1 MTTIC
6 KKRGAPRQSLANRI
20 GRRRLRESGE
30 LYLIML
36 PVLVM
41 IFIFFYMPMFGVVIA
56 FQDYVPG
63 DPFFAFDGST
73 KWVGLQHFKTFF
85 SSIYFPRLLKN
96 TLTLSLMNL
105 AFGFWVPIAFALL
118 LNEVTHLR
126 YKKLVQTASYMPYF
140 ISMVVAAGM
149 VVSFIEKDGLVN
161 QIITLLGGELFF
173 MVIAVTVFWCVSKRE
188 GYYLMIVGF
197 FGTVINQFLKIL
209 CCVPRP
215 WIKDPDFTIVESARA
230 EATGYSFPSGHTQ
243 NAVATYGGIA
253 RYTRRGWLR
262 VVLVVLTVLIA
273 FSRMYLGV
281 HTPLD
286 VGVSFLIAAVLVLV
300 VYPLMEESDRRPV
313 VLTYTILAMVVC
325 SGAFVGYLYL
335 RGDTGAAAEDT
346 ANYVSAL
353 ENGWKL
359 LGATLGMLV
368 SNIADRKHIRFET
381 QAVWWAQLIKLA
393 VGFGCLLAIRSGLK
407 APLIALL
414 GGNAAIAGGI
424 RYLLV
429 VLFAGCVWPLTF
441 WWFSRLGKR

>member
-1 MTTIC
+1 MW
-6 KKRGAPRQSLANRI
+6 SLP
-20 GRRRLRESGE
+20 GRR
-30 LYLIML
+30 
-36 PVLVM
+36 P
-41 IFIFFYMPMFGVVIA
+41 P
-56 FQDYVPG
+56 
-63 DPFFAFDGST
+63 
-73 KWVGLQHFKTFF
+73 
-85 SSIYFPRLLKN
+85 
-96 TLTLSLMNL
+96 
-105 AFGFWVPIAFALL
+105 
-118 LNEVTHLR
+118 
-126 YKKLVQTASYMPYF
+126 
-140 ISMVVAAGM
+140 
-149 VVSFIEKDGLVN
+149 
-161 QIITLLGGELFF
+161 
-173 MVIAVTVFWCVSKRE
+173 
-188 GYYLMIVGF
+188 
-197 FGTVINQFLKIL
+197 
-209 CCVPRP
+209 
-215 WIKDPDFTIVESARA
+215 
-230 EATGYSFPSGHTQ
+230 GYSFPSGHTQ

-300 VYPLMEESDRRPV
+300 VYPLMEEADRRPV

-346 ANYVSAL
+346 ANYLSAL

-393 VGFGCLLAIRSGLK
+393 VGFACLLAIRSGLK

>member
-1 MTTIC
+1 MNLLY
-6 KKRGAPRQSLANRI
+6 ALE
-20 GRRRLRESGE
+20 RLRT
-30 LYLIML
+30 
-36 PVLVM
+36 
-41 IFIFFYMPMFGVVIA
+41 
-56 FQDYVPG
+56 
-63 DPFFAFDGST
+63 PFWDA
-73 KWVGLQHFKTFF
+73 VF
-85 SSIYFPRLLKN
+85 S
-96 TLTLSLMNL
+96 
-105 AFGFWVPIAFALL
+105 A
-118 LNEVTHLR
+118 VTHLGEET
-126 YKKLVQTASYMPYF
+126 VFM
-140 ISMVVAAGM
+140 VAA
-149 VVSFIEKDGLVN
+149 IL
-161 QIITLLGGELFF
+161 I
-173 MVIAVTVFWCVSKRE
+173 FWCVSKE
-188 GYYLMIVGF
+188 AGYYLLLMGF
-197 FGTVINQFLKIL
+197 FGTVVNQFLKLLFRI
-209 CCVPRP
+209 PRP
-215 WIKDPDFTIVESARA
+215 WVRDPDFTIVESARA

-253 RYTRRGWLR
+253 RYTRRSWLR

-300 VYPLMEESDRRPV
+300 VYPLMEEADRRPV

-346 ANYVSAL
+346 VNYLSAL

-441 WWFSRLGKR
+441 WGFSRLGKR

>member
-1 MTTIC
+1 M
-6 KKRGAPRQSLANRI
+6 GVLYAL
-20 GRRRLRESGE
+20 ESIRTPA
-30 LYLIML
+30 LDKIMS
-36 PVLVM
+36 V
-41 IFIFFYMPMFGVVIA
+41 
-56 FQDYVPG
+56 
-63 DPFFAFDGST
+63 
-73 KWVGLQHFKTFF
+73 
-85 SSIYFPRLLKN
+85 
-96 TLTLSLMNL
+96 
-105 AFGFWVPIAFALL
+105 
-118 LNEVTHLR
+118 
-126 YKKLVQTASYMPYF
+126 
-140 ISMVVAAGM
+140 
-149 VVSFIEKDGLVN
+149 
-161 QIITLLGGELFF
+161 ITLLGGELFF

-300 VYPLMEESDRRPV
+300 VYPLMEEADRRPV

-359 LGATLGMLV
+359 LGATLGMLGAAHQAG
-368 SNIADRKHIRFET
+368 SGLWLSAGHTLRAESAADRAAGRQRRHRR
-381 QAVWWAQLIKLA
+381 
-393 VGFGCLLAIRSGLK
+393 GH
-407 APLIALL
+407 PLP
-414 GGNAAIAGGI
+414 AGGAV
-424 RYLLV
+424 RRVRVAADLLV
-429 VLFAGCVWPLTF
+429 VQSPGEKMNNRKSASPGVCRGMRCVMGDCLT
-441 WWFSRLGKR
+441 R